1 MSCGASTWATVRIMD
16 SKRFVR
22 DFIRDFKPDS
32 EVIKAIKT
40 PKHVFTYALRGLN
53 DMWIEGPGCAKPN
66 KDDPSAKGYLM
77 SYLGSGGPHPTSW
90 CYDGV
95 TDFFK
100 WCVPYVEA
108 KTAKFHKD
116 VDVWE
121 ATAWRISTRF
131 WIDYKMVDG
140 HLVETNPIITE
151 GMDDISDVQE
161 PKVSEIIKCLEKR
174 HPHATREKARYV
186 IRFGAFALESTPNNN
201 QGRRFLD
208 LYDFAEEYEAG
219 DRELVNKL
227 EDDGSYWD
235 LEDDDR
241 PSGRMFYYFE
251 MRFKKSKREG
261 VRDIGFHGDIFD
273 WNRYVVY
280 DEGLTPDDLAAAI
293 AKYVTTKTA

>member
-1 MSCGASTWATVRIMD
+1 MSCGAYTWATVRIMD

-66 KDDPSAKGYLM
+66 KDDPSSKGYLM
-77 SYLGSGGPHPTSW
+77 SYQGSGGPHPTSW

-108 KTAKFHKD
+108 KTAEFHKD
-116 VDVWE
+116 VEVWE
-121 ATAWRISTRF
+121 STAWRISTRF
-131 WIDYKMVDG
+131 WIDYKIVDG

-161 PKVSEIIKCLEKR
+161 PKVSEIIKCLKKR
-174 HPHATREKARYV
+174 HPHAMREKARYV
-186 IRFGAFALESTPNNN
+186 IQFGAFAEEPRPGYNG
-201 QGRRFLD
+201 GRRVLD
-208 LYDFAEEYEAG
+208 LC
-219 DRELVNKL
+219 
-227 EDDGSYWD
+227 D
-235 LEDDDR
+235 LEDEYDAGIDELIDESDYDLDEDER
-241 PSGRMFYYFE
+241 PCGRMFYYFD

-261 VRDIGFHGDIFD
+261 VRDISFLGTMFD

-293 AKYVTTKTA
+293 AKYVTAKMV